1 MKHKEHTDPLLEI
14 VNNSGSLQELS
25 ERLKDYLNKLNR
37 EERKVEF
44 IKFCLSV
51 LYFGSLIMAVI
62 ACFSLKDM
70 DLAAFFSILHYVSAL
85 ISTKWIDREYEVSSQ
100 IDRGKEILSNVERLI
115 INSRLEN
122 LQTKTFKKFPLSAR
136 KTAPYLRVV
145 EGKGK
150 KRSVGEKNSQEEKE
164 EK

>member
-1 MKHKEHTDPLLEI
+1 MDNTDPLLEI

-37 EERKVEF
+37 EERKLEF
-44 IKFCLSV
+44 VKSCLFV

-70 DLAAFFSILHYVSAL
+70 DLAAFFTVLSAISVL
-85 ISTKWIDREYEVSSQ
+85 IFPKCINREYEVFSQ
-100 IDRGKEILSNVERLI
+100 IVRGKEILLNVERLI

-122 LQTKTFKKFPLSAR
+122 LQTKTFKKYPLSAR
-136 KTAPYLRVV
+136 KTASHLKVI
-145 EGKGK
+145 EGRKGK
-150 KRSVGEKNSQEEKE
+150 KRSVEEKNSQEEKE